1 MLRFREGKLAK
12 QAVCDRGY
20 RGKREQIILPG
31 KALKKGGFKNQLQQ
45 LMFSSDFSELYI
57 MQELSVNLYR

>member
-1 MLRFREGKLAK
+1 MMLWKL
-12 QAVCDRGY
+12 
-20 RGKREQIILPG
+20 
-31 KALKKGGFKNQLQQ
+31 GGFKNQLQQ